1 MLYFKSLRSYHGIA
15 NSAQHLHRRQQFL
28 SVQWFVSTW
37 ILKGIICCL
46 VSGAGAGLIV
56 SAVVTLTCWPHSV
69 LCSSFRPRLYAAIL
83 MVVFV
88 LKCPEIGQNQTT
100 FNGTQTQ
107 RDTLLLIV
115 KLPLQNLDW
124 KESENYIC
132 NTSDL
137 SGITT
142 LNDSVKNKSQPK
154 VPLDQIEPF
163 VSRVES
169 ILLPSPASSPVQ
181 QHQPPTSSVLT
192 SNF

>member
-1 MLYFKSLRSYHGIA
+1 MLPGVRC
-15 NSAQHLHRRQQFL
+15 
-28 SVQWFVSTW
+28 W
-37 ILKGIICCL
+37 
-46 VSGAGAGLIV
+46 
-56 SAVVTLTCWPHSV
+56 CWPHCQCSGDIDLLATLGPV
-69 LCSSFRPRLYAAIL
+69 LQFPAPPLRCHSNGCLCAEMSR
-83 MVVFV
+83 
-88 LKCPEIGQNQTT
+88 
-100 FNGTQTQ
+100 NGTKPDNFQWHT
-107 RDTLLLIV
+107 DTERYIAAHCQAAAS
-115 KLPLQNLDW
+115 KLGLKRVRKL
-124 KESENYIC
+124 YLC

-181 QHQPPTSSVLT
+181 QHQPPTSSLLT

>member
-1 MLYFKSLRSYHGIA
+1 MVWQTLHNILQVCIVD
-15 NSAQHLHRRQQFL
+15 NSCF
-28 SVQWFVSTW
+28 SVQRFVSTW

-56 SAVVTLTCWPHSV
+56 SAVVTLTCWPHQV
-69 LCSSFRPRLYAAIL
+69 LWSSFRPRLYAAIL

-88 LKCPEIGQNQTT
+88 PKCPEMRQNQTFSMAHRHREIHCCSLSSCRFKT
-100 FNGTQTQ
+100 WTEKSPK
-107 RDTLLLIV
+107 IISV
-115 KLPLQNLDW
+115 
-124 KESENYIC
+124 
-132 NTSDL
+132 TSDL
-137 SGITT
+137 SGIKT

-181 QHQPPTSSVLT
+181 QHQPPTSSLLT